1 MVKNKLM
8 LGAAFAA
15 LGMIPSVPAL
25 AQSDEEPNVTIS
37 SDWTQ
42 TINVNLNWDVSVV
55 KSLAIVGAIILD
67 GTVESNALAQATLDD
82 KQIVDQNEVQFEDYQ
97 NSLWSGRLSDGGP
110 GPFSE
115 PSVGNTAAGAH
126 PATYDNTVTSG
137 ADTLA
142 NASGNAGLNMA
153 AGDYNLQENAAVL
166 SSASTNEGSGAAE
179 AGSFSLQALYDNGF
193 NNDFLSEE
201 TENTVINNS
210 VDIGSGTANGA
221 SGNIGINGAAG
232 AFNIQ
237 KNALVIATV
246 NGGYLAEATAG
257 TEQYAKWNDSVH
269 EDIQNDVNVAGS
281 LQNVSGNIGANFAA
295 GVGNM
300 QLNSLTIAN
309 ALVDAGSV

>member
-153 AGDYNLQENAAVL
+153 AGDYNLQENATVL
-166 SSASTNEGSGAAE
+166 SSASTNLGSGAAE

-193 NNDFLSEE
+193 NNESEE
-201 TENTVINNS
+201 LENTEITNS

-269 EDIQNDVNVAGS
+269 EDITNDVNVAGS
-281 LQNVSGNIGANFAA
+281 LQNVSGNVGANFAA

>member
-15 LGMIPSVPAL
+15 LGMIPTVPAL
-25 AQSDEEPNVTIS
+25 AQETDPEEPNVTIS
-37 SDWTQ
+37 SSWSQ
-42 TINVNLNWDVSVV
+42 TINL
-55 KSLAIVGAIILD
+55 SLDWQVFVFKALD
-67 GTVESNALAQATLDD
+67 IDGSITLTGTVDSDALAQATLDD
-82 KQIVDQNEVQFEDYQ
+82 KQIVEQNEVQFEDYQ

-115 PSVGNTAAGAH
+115 PSVGNSAAGAH

-137 ADTLA
+137 ANTLA

-153 AGDYNLQENAAVL
+153 AGDYNLQENATVL
-166 SSASTNEGSGAAE
+166 SSASTNLGSGAAE

-193 NNDFLSEE
+193 NNESEE
-201 TENTVINNS
+201 LENTEITNS

-281 LQNVSGNIGANFAA
+281 LQNVSGNVGANFAA

-309 ALVDAGSV
+309 ALADAGSV